1 MDFLKENSKIWDE
14 RSANADRWA
23 VPVSSEE
30 VALARQGEWSILLTP
45 TKPVPRDW
53 FPQELTGK
61 KVLCLASGG
70 GQQGPILAAAGA
82 EVTVLDYSKTQL
94 SKDTMVAERD
104 GLTIR
109 TVQGNMKDLSVF
121 ADESFD
127 LIVHPWSNSYVD
139 DVLPVWKECSRV
151 LKKGGILI
159 SGFSNGVEFI
169 FDPVK
174 VEQGVLSVEY
184 KLPYAD
190 VDHLDNP
197 GIKRIAEAEGYI
209 WGHTLTDQ
217 IGGQIDAGFAIVGF
231 YEDRGGTPLD
241 NYMSGSIATK
251 AVKLG

>member
-1 MDFLKENSKIWDE
+1 MDYVKENSKIWDD
-14 RSANADRWA
+14 RSANADRWS

-30 VALARQGEWSILLTP
+30 VALARQGQWSILLTP

-53 FPQELTGK
+53 FPKDLAGK
-61 KVLCLASGG
+61 NVLCLASGG
-70 GQQGPILAAAGA
+70 GQQGPIMAATGA
-82 EVTVLDYSKTQL
+82 SVTVFDNSRTQL
-94 SKDTMVAERD
+94 NKDLYVAERD
-104 GLTIR
+104 GLKIA
-109 TVQGNMKDLSVF
+109 TVQGNMQDLSSF
-121 ADESFD
+121 SDESFD
-127 LIVHPWSNSYVD
+127 LVINPWSNSYID
-139 DVLPVWKECSRV
+139 NVLPVWKECARV

-159 SGFSNGVEFI
+159 AGFSNGVECI

-174 VEQGVLSVEY
+174 FEQGVLSVEY

-241 NYMSGSIATK
+241 GFMSGSIATK
-251 AVKLG
+251 AVKM

>member
-14 RSANADRWA
+14 RSANADRWS

-30 VALARQGEWSILLTP
+30 VALARQGQWSILLTP

-53 FPQELTGK
+53 FPKELAGK
-61 KVLCLASGG
+61 NVLCLASGG
-70 GQQGPILAAAGA
+70 GQQGPIMAATGA
-82 EVTVLDYSKTQL
+82 SVTVFDNSRTQL
-94 SKDTMVAERD
+94 DKDLYVAERD
-104 GLTIR
+104 GLKIT
-109 TVQGNMKDLSVF
+109 TVQGNMQDLSSF
-121 ADESFD
+121 SDESFD
-127 LIVHPWSNSYVD
+127 LVINPWSNSYID
-139 DVLPVWKECSRV
+139 NVLPVWKECARI

-159 SGFSNGVEFI
+159 AGFSNGVECI

-174 VEQGVLSVEY
+174 FEQGVLSVEY

-241 NYMSGSIATK
+241 GFMSGSIATK
-251 AVKLG
+251 AVKM

>member
-1 MDFLKENSKIWDE
+1 MDYVKENSKIWDD
-14 RSANADRWA
+14 RSANADRWS

-53 FPQELTGK
+53 FPQELAGK
-61 KVLCLASGG
+61 HVLCLASGG
-70 GQQGPILAAAGA
+70 GQQGPILAATGA
-82 EVTVLDYSKTQL
+82 NVTVFDNSRIQLD
-94 SKDTMVAERD
+94 KDLYVANRD
-104 GLTIR
+104 GLTIA
-109 TVQGNMKDLSVF
+109 TAQGNMQDLSEF

-127 LIVHPWSNSYVD
+127 LVINPWSNSYID
-139 DVLPVWKECSRV
+139 NVLPVWKECARI

-159 SGFSNGVEFI
+159 AGFSNGVESI

-174 VEQGVLSVEY
+174 IEQGVLSVEY

-241 NYMSGSIATK
+241 NFMSGSIATK
-251 AVKLG
+251 AVKL

>member
-1 MDFLKENSKIWDE
+1 MDYVKENSKIWDD
-14 RSANADRWA
+14 RSANADRWS

-30 VALARQGEWSILLTP
+30 VALASQGQWSILLTP

-53 FPQELTGK
+53 FPKDLAGK
-61 KVLCLASGG
+61 NVLCLASGG
-70 GQQGPILAAAGA
+70 GQQGPIMAATGA
-82 EVTVLDYSKTQL
+82 NVTVFDNSRTQL
-94 SKDTMVAERD
+94 DKDLYVAERD
-104 GLTIR
+104 GLKIT
-109 TVQGNMKDLSVF
+109 TVQGNMQDLSSF
-121 ADESFD
+121 SDESFD
-127 LIVHPWSNSYVD
+127 LVINPWSNSYID
-139 DVLPVWKECSRV
+139 NVLPVWKECARV

-159 SGFSNGVEFI
+159 AGFSNGVECI

-174 VEQGVLSVEY
+174 FEQGVLSVEY

-241 NYMSGSIATK
+241 GFMSGSIATK
-251 AVKLG
+251 AVKM

>member
-14 RSANADRWA
+14 RSANADRWS

-30 VALARQGEWSILLTP
+30 VALARQGQWSILLTP

-53 FPQELTGK
+53 FPKDLAGK
-61 KVLCLASGG
+61 NVLCLASGG
-70 GQQGPILAAAGA
+70 GQQGPIMAATGA
-82 EVTVLDYSKTQL
+82 NVTVFDNSRTQL
-94 SKDTMVAERD
+94 DKDLYVAERD
-104 GLTIR
+104 GLKIA
-109 TVQGNMKDLSVF
+109 TVQGNMQDLSSF
-121 ADESFD
+121 SDESFD
-127 LIVHPWSNSYVD
+127 LVINPWSNSYID
-139 DVLPVWKECSRV
+139 NVLPVWKECARV

-159 SGFSNGVEFI
+159 AGFSNGVECI
-169 FDPVK
+169 FDSVK
-174 VEQGVLSVEY
+174 FEQGVLSVEY

-241 NYMSGSIATK
+241 GFMSGSIATK
-251 AVKLG
+251 AVKM